1 MSISNQS
8 NGTHAVSFM
17 VQNKR
22 YRYSGFASVDDAE
35 LFEKQARNDVKK
47 GKEVTPPNFSKIAKK
62 AIQDMTVGFWLN
74 KTYRMYWQ
82 DKASPE
88 KIRLKMKE
96 ATAWFGNT
104 TCINDITTVSLD
116 DWILHLKA
124 KGNANGTINR
134 KLAIMSKMLKYAD
147 ESVRLNHFPK
157 IHRQQERNGRVRY
170 VTPDEEIKIMATLD
184 HWHLPDLKD
193 SISVLIDTGLRRSE
207 LGKLK
212 PKDVEGTVIEV
223 WDGKGNIDRTVPMT
237 KRVREIMARRVQ
249 AQERVGNLF
258 PVNIDTL
265 SRNWDKVRFHLG
277 YDDLVLHC
285 FRHTTASRLVQRGI
299 GLKTVKEWMG
309 HLVLTTT
316 LRYAHLSPKN
326 LEDAVAVLEQ

>member
-1 MSISNQS
+1 MAISHQS

-17 VQNKR
+17 VQKKR
-22 YRYSGFASVDDAE
+22 HRYGGFASVDDAE
-35 LFEKQARNDVKK
+35 LFELQARNDLKK
-47 GKEVTPPNFSKIAKK
+47 GKEVTPPSFSKIAKK

-74 KTYRMYWQ
+74 KTYRMYWH

-96 ATAWFGNT
+96 AGLWFGNT
-104 TCINDITTVSLD
+104 TDINEITTVALD
-116 DWILHLKA
+116 DWILALKA
-124 KGNANGTINR
+124 KGNANATINR
-134 KLAIMSKMLKYAD
+134 KLAVMSKVLKFAD
-147 ESVRLNHFPK
+147 ESVQLNHYPK
-157 IHRQQERNGRVRY
+157 IHRQQERNGRIRY
-170 VTPDEEIKIMATLD
+170 VTPEEEIQIMATLD

-212 PKDVEGTVIEV
+212 PKDVEGAVVEV

-237 KRVREIMARRVQ
+237 KRVKEIMKRRVQ
-249 AQERVGNLF
+249 AQATVGKLF

-265 SRNWDKVRFHLG
+265 SRKWDRVRFHLG

-285 FRHTTASRLVQRGI
+285 FRHTTASRLVQRGV

-309 HLVLTTT
+309 HKVINTT
-316 LRYAHLSPKN
+316 LRYAHLSAKN